1 MLISMKTSF
10 KSLYIVV
17 ITSILSFLSIKA
29 NAVPTISVSEI
40 KPGMKGY
47 GLTVFQGTEPERFDV
62 EVISVV
68 PNFLLRQDII
78 LIRCSHPETD
88 RAGVIGGMSGSPI
101 YLEGRLAGALAYG
114 WQFNKEPLAGVT
126 PIENMLAVMK
136 RTPRMHSNFFKRK
149 QTLIG
154 LNPKPPSVPA
164 KAEDGIFGLFSQ
176 NSGGTLLPAK
186 TPLCIGG
193 FSAFAQKLLGDALSA
208 FGLEPMTG
216 GGASSDAQSGP
227 STFENGSAIGV
238 QLIRGDMS
246 ATGIGTVTLVEGKN
260 VLAFGHPM
268 FNLGEGYFPVTTAKI
283 HTVIASLSRSNKLG
297 SPLRVAGSLVQ
308 DRTAGIAARTDRSA
322 EMVPIRI
329 TVNDP
334 RSRRRDTYRVEA
346 ASHRLLTPKFVQVAL
361 ANVIN
366 DAASDATDVT
376 AEIKGVMKISGRPE
390 ITLFDAGVSRTGM
403 RGLTPYFRPVAL
415 IRAVLDNPFEDV
427 AVESL
432 DFDITLRYGLEA
444 ALIFGAYTTT
454 ENPKPGETVNVY
466 VRLMKYG
473 DKEQLI
479 TVPVTIPASAA
490 GKTVEVEVAGGDFVQ
505 PVSAEPRNLDDA
517 LAALERLYPSKSLVV
532 RLDAKQEGV
541 TMHGRV
547 LDQLPPSALNAL
559 TPSSGFDRF
568 ERFETE
574 LTRVTKTPYLV
585 EGRQS
590 FKISVADRRP
600 R

>member
-1 MLISMKTSF
+1 MKIRF
-10 KSLYIVV
+10 KFLYISV
-17 ITSILSFLSIKA
+17 IALFLSLFSGGA
-29 NAVPTISVSEI
+29 QAVSTISVSEI

-47 GLTVFQGTEPERFDV
+47 GLTVFKGTEPERFDV

-114 WQFNKEPLAGVT
+114 WQFNKDPIAGVT
-126 PIENMLAVMK
+126 PIENMLAVLK
-136 RTPRMHSNFFKRK
+136 RAPRMHSNFFKRK
-149 QTLIG
+149 RTLIG
-154 LNPKPPSVPA
+154 LNPRAPSA
-164 KAEDGIFGLFSQ
+164 LDKAADGFFGLFSK
-176 NSGGTLLPAK
+176 NSSETLLPAK
-186 TPLCIGG
+186 TPLSIGG
-193 FSAFAQKLLGDALSA
+193 FSVFAQKLLGDAVSD

-216 GGASSDAQSGP
+216 GGASAAATDGP
-227 STFENGSAIGV
+227 STFKNGSAIGV

-246 ATGIGTVTLVEGKN
+246 ATGIGTVTLVDGRN

-268 FNLGEGYFPVTTAKI
+268 FNLGEGYFPVTTAEI

-308 DRTAGIAARTDRSA
+308 DRPACIAARTDLSA
-322 EMVPIRI
+322 DMIPMTI

-334 RSRRRDTYRVEA
+334 RSRRRDTYRVET

-361 ANVIN
+361 ANVID
-366 DAASDATDVT
+366 DAASDAADVT
-376 AEIKGVMKISGRPE
+376 AEIKGVMKISGRPA
-390 ITLFDAGVSRTGM
+390 ITLFDAGASRTGM
-403 RGLTPYFRPVAL
+403 RGLAPYFRPVAL
-415 IRAVLDNPFEDV
+415 VQAVLDNPFEEV
-427 AVESL
+427 TVESL

-444 ALIFGAYTTT
+444 AVIFGAYITA

-466 VRLMKYG
+466 VRLRKFG
-473 DKEQLI
+473 DKEQLV
-479 TVPVTIPASAA
+479 TVPVTIPAAAA

-505 PVSAEPRNLDDA
+505 PISAEPRNLDDA
-517 LAALERLYPSKSLVV
+517 IADLKRLYPSKSLVV
-532 RLDAKQEGV
+532 KLDAAQEGV
-541 TMHGRV
+541 AMHGRV

-559 TPSSGFDRF
+559 KPSSGFDRF